1 MSDQCVVWSDVGGRL
16 VRVGRAEIRGRSSDF
31 FYVDPYADE
40 DRPAI
45 DPINLPLKRRTVYTT
60 SAPGILW
67 GVLNDAGPDSW
78 GQKVLKAIDPEWFGR
93 ATAID
98 YLIKGSGYGVG
109 SLMFSE
115 SPDIKPK
122 RRKGIQRAD
131 INAAAEAAHAVEI
144 GEVPRAQ
151 LRLLLQSSVSA
162 GGMHPKVAVS
172 DADGNEW
179 LAKFKSVED
188 VIDTPRVEWASMQL
202 ARLCDIDAAEVTLSA
217 MAERS
222 ALLVRR
228 FDREDGIEHY
238 ASAHG
243 LFNQR
248 TLSAKRV
255 GTWASYAGVAQLRRQ
270 LPGQGVTADV
280 RQIFQRMV
288 FNVMIGNTDD
298 HARNHGFVMNAAG
311 EWRLSRA
318 FDVLPNFKDQH
329 RDHAL
334 EVGPRGTE
342 GSYENVMDGVA
353 QFGLDSSQ
361 GARIIR
367 DMAERVRENLP
378 RLLTEARCAAADRD
392 VVMARCNFPPVGL

>member
-1 MSDQCVVWSDVGGRL
+1 
-16 VRVGRAEIRGRSSDF
+16 
-31 FYVDPYADE
+31 
-40 DRPAI
+40 
-45 DPINLPLKRRTVYTT
+45 
-60 SAPGILW
+60 
-67 GVLNDAGPDSW
+67 
-78 GQKVLKAIDPEWFGR
+78 
-93 ATAID
+93 
-98 YLIKGSGYGVG
+98 
-109 SLMFSE
+109 MFSE